1 MGSRVPSVSPSPWAP
16 ARGASAGAKQEAG
29 TGSSWPYKAI
39 LALSMQLPAAPHPK
53 AGSGAGSQ
61 RLACLL
67 PVNLFPAEGP
77 PEGRA
82 GLGWPRPGPACEG
95 TTACTGRDGRGVPHA
110 QLGWLRSLGGCSG
123 ACSPS
128 PTLLEEKKD
137 RRCRRTEDAE
147 EGQKM
152 QRTSAPCWGQKQGPR
167 FSWAKPKEPA
177 SPGAGT
183 PPAKAAISQPCKLQ
197 ALFPSCSPYGTD
209 TWQGLTAFCVQNVLL
224 PSEQEGGD
232 DSHPTPSARSCQHEI
247 FPAPQAPA
255 QRGRKSLWGCHGKNP
270 TAKTQRGLA
279 VRPCLQ

>member
-1 MGSRVPSVSPSPWAP
+1 MPRAAPAPRSALGIALGSRVPSVSPSPWAP

-137 RRCRRTEDAE
+137 RRCRRRTEDAE
-147 EGQKM
+147 NISTMLGTKARSQVFMGQTKG
-152 QRTSAPCWGQKQGPR
+152 TSIARCRHTSSQSRHLTALQTPSS
-167 FSWAKPKEPA
+167 FSLLLSLRHGHMARANSILRAKCPP
-177 SPGAGT
+177 PFGAG
-183 PPAKAAISQPCKLQ
+183 
-197 ALFPSCSPYGTD
+197 
-209 TWQGLTAFCVQNVLL
+209 
-224 PSEQEGGD
+224 GG
-232 DSHPTPSARSCQHEI
+232 R
-247 FPAPQAPA
+247 
-255 QRGRKSLWGCHGKNP
+255 
-270 TAKTQRGLA
+270 
-279 VRPCLQ
+279 